1 MGRVVCVQ
9 IASCMSMVFLL
20 HRRWRFLWAVCLSLG
35 LLSVLGGRA
44 YAQSYDRT
52 LKIYFRVGA
61 TSYDP
66 DFRDNRTNMRN
77 FVAECNAFSADSAMT
92 RFSVDFY
99 GGASPEGPARLN
111 GRLAKERLDNAVAA
125 MKEAGFDFGRFHN
138 GGLHTAGTAIADW
151 VSFAESVSADS
162 LVPERSEVL
171 AVMKDTVLTAS
182 DKEKKLKT
190 IRGGVAW
197 NYLAEHVLP
206 SARVFVAVVRCRT
219 DIRIEIPAPVLPEPE
234 IESCIAS
241 VPAAMFRDFQP
252 APAAISGATPTAVPA
267 TIPASTHATAPAAI
281 SGATPATIPA
291 STSASTS
298 AAIPATTPAADEW
311 HRRLTVKTNALGLAL
326 LMGNAAAE
334 IDITRNLSFNFPVY
348 YSALNYFTSTVKF
361 RTFAIQ
367 PELRWNFTRPEGL
380 FVGAHFGLAYFNL
393 AANGNWRIQTHNGDE
408 PLLGGGVSLGYRL
421 PLTRDRKWNVEF
433 ILGAGAYRFNYDRFY
448 NEPNGALAGSVSR
461 TYVGLDNVGVSFS
474 YSFDLG
480 RGRRR

>member
-1 MGRVVCVQ
+1 MSVTRCILVHFSVFSESCCKSDADFLISRLIRFSPGEWGGSCVQ

-44 YAQSYDRT
+44 CAQSCDRT

-151 VSFAESVSADS
+151 ASFAESVSADS

-190 IRGGVAW
+190 IRGGVVW

-219 DIRIEIPAPVLPEPE
+219 DIRIEMPAPVLPEPE

-252 APAAISGATPTAVPA
+252 APAAIPAATPV
-267 TIPASTHATAPAAI
+267 
-281 SGATPATIPA
+281 
-291 STSASTS
+291 
-298 AAIPATTPAADEW
+298 ADEW

-461 TYVGLDNVGVSFS
+461 TYVGLDNAGVSFS

>member
-1 MGRVVCVQ
+1 MLG
-9 IASCMSMVFLL
+9 
-20 HRRWRFLWAVCLSLG
+20 AVCLSLG
-35 LLSVLGGRA
+35 LFSALGGKA
-44 YAQSYDRT
+44 YAQSYERT
-52 LKIYFRVGA
+52 LEIYFRVGA

-66 DFRDNRTNMRN
+66 DFRNNRTNIRN
-77 FVAECNAFSADSAMT
+77 FVAECNAFSADSVMT

-99 GGASPEGPARLN
+99 GGASPEGPVRLN
-111 GRLAKERLDNAVAA
+111 ERLAKERLDNAVAA
-125 MKEAGFDFGRFHN
+125 MEESGFDFGRFHN
-138 GGLHTAGTAIADW
+138 EGLHTDGTSIADW
-151 VSFAESVSADS
+151 GSFAESVSADS
-162 LVPERSEVL
+162 LVPNRSEVL
-171 AVMKDTVLTAS
+171 AVMKDTLLTDS
-182 DKEKKLKT
+182 DKEKKLKAM
-190 IRGGVAW
+190 RGGVW
-197 NYLAEHVLP
+197 RYLTGHILP

-219 DIRIEIPAPVLPEPE
+219 DLQIAAAAPVLPEPE
-234 IESCIAS
+234 LENSIAA
-241 VPAAMFRDFQP
+241 VPSSMFQDFQP
-252 APAAISGATPTAVPA
+252 APAM
-267 TIPASTHATAPAAI
+267 IPV
-281 SGATPATIPA
+281 
-291 STSASTS
+291 
-298 AAIPATTPAADEW
+298 ADEW
-311 HRRLTVKTNALGLAL
+311 HRRLTVKTNALGLAM

-393 AANGNWRIQTHNGDE
+393 AANGNWRIQTHNGNE

-448 NEPNGALAGSVSR
+448 NEPNGALAGSESR